1 MIAPATWNYLQT
13 GRATAVLLARF
24 FEPQPTLSWFPRT
37 ILTKGVHGA
46 ATTMNY
52 HTFFRQ
58 TPALLMAVSADG
70 MLIEASDRWL
80 QRLGYGRDLV
90 VGRPLADFLA
100 PSLRQAVYSAS
111 LARWLAQTQG
121 REIECQ
127 FVRADGELLDVLL
140 LVTVQQAE
148 AAPPPYWIT
157 LVDLSGRQRTAHS
170 LTTIAQQIAQASGE
184 HFFRTLVRQLARA
197 LDVRFAM
204 VTECTAQPS
213 PHLRT
218 LAYLDGDDYL
228 ETIDYAVTGTPC
240 AGVMAGEVCYY
251 PEELNRL
258 FQLGDLARESY
269 LGVPLYDTQGNL
281 VGHLAVLDDKP
292 MQRTARE
299 IAMMQFFAV
308 RAGAEI
314 ERQRAALVGAA
325 QQPGWSEKQVVRTL
339 HDSVLQ
345 SLYSL
350 TLLAEGWRRM
360 VQRGT
365 PVEMDEALA
374 ELGQISQEALRE
386 MYRLLGELRPAEAD
400 RTEGEPSSARPS
412 GDMMAD
418 GLASTAPDLPP
429 VR

>member
-1 MIAPATWNYLQT
+1 MGWTNDMIAPATWNYLQT

-157 LVDLSGRQRTAHS
+157 LVDLSGRQRTA
-170 LTTIAQQIAQASGE
+170 
-184 HFFRTLVRQLARA
+184 
-197 LDVRFAM
+197 
-204 VTECTAQPS
+204 
-213 PHLRT
+213 
-218 LAYLDGDDYL
+218 
-228 ETIDYAVTGTPC
+228 
-240 AGVMAGEVCYY
+240 
-251 PEELNRL
+251 
-258 FQLGDLARESY
+258 
-269 LGVPLYDTQGNL
+269 
-281 VGHLAVLDDKP
+281 
-292 MQRTARE
+292 
-299 IAMMQFFAV
+299 
-308 RAGAEI
+308 
-314 ERQRAALVGAA
+314 
-325 QQPGWSEKQVVRTL
+325 
-339 HDSVLQ
+339 
-345 SLYSL
+345 
-350 TLLAEGWRRM
+350 
-360 VQRGT
+360 
-365 PVEMDEALA
+365 
-374 ELGQISQEALRE
+374 
-386 MYRLLGELRPAEAD
+386 
-400 RTEGEPSSARPS
+400 
-412 GDMMAD
+412 
-418 GLASTAPDLPP
+418 
-429 VR
+429 